1 MKNTVLT
8 LTAITLAGF
17 SAPAMAGTVQSEVR
31 FGDPRNGR
39 ALDSTEFSIDYTAPL
54 GSLLTYGTE
63 LTVKQKE
70 NAGAIDSR
78 VAVRVGPALPD
89 VAGFRS
95 ETFVELGRNLSV
107 GNDSNFWGAGFKTT
121 HNVIG
126 GVTATV
132 GYRHREGFK
141 AVNYLENRLQGG
153 LGLKLT
159 NADKVV
165 VNYYRHTG
173 TERHDSVAVGI
184 THIF

>member
-8 LTAITLAGF
+8 LTAITLAAV
-17 SAPAMAGTVQSEVR
+17 SAPAMAGTIQAEAR
-31 FGDPRNGR
+31 FADPRTGNTPE
-39 ALDSTEFSIDYTAPL
+39 STEFSVDYTAPL
-54 GSLLTYGTE
+54 GSLLTYGAE
-63 LTVKQKE
+63 LTVKQQE

-78 VAVRVGPALPD
+78 IAVRVGPALPD

-107 GNDSNFWGAGFKTT
+107 GNDSDFWGVGFKTT
-121 HNVIG
+121 RNVYG
-126 GVTATV
+126 PVTATV
-132 GYRHREGFK
+132 GYRHREGFDN
-141 AVNYLENRLQGG
+141 VNYLENRLQGG

-173 TERHDSVAVGI
+173 TERHDSVAIGL
-184 THIF
+184 THTF